1 MDIFHWDKYFETRL
15 ENVDQQHHALV
26 DLVNRYGELLT
37 HADSVGSGDVAAVL
51 DKLVAY
57 ARYHFWE
64 EEAMMQQVG
73 LDPRYIEQHKHFHT
87 DFLQEVT
94 LMQSGLGE
102 RQEEAQRLL
111 KFLTYWLTF
120 HILGVDQAMAKQVVA
135 VQAGQQAEE
144 AYLAEKV
151 MKKEA
156 TEPLLQALH
165 GLFQQVSERNLELQE
180 LNRTLEVKVAE
191 RTQSLADA
199 NHLLEKI
206 ALTDVLTGLPNRRH
220 AMAWLAQ
227 AWSQSERDNSPLACM
242 MIDADGFKQVND
254 RYGHDAGDEVLR
266 QLATVLRD
274 AVRSNDVVCRLGGD
288 EFLII
293 CPGTSLEGTLQ
304 AAETTRPAIAK
315 LNVPLN
321 GGGQWLG
328 SISVGVALKTGNMQD
343 AEELLKGADEG
354 LYIAKR
360 NGRNC
365 VGFSEVMAGTGTTG

>member
-1 MDIFHWDKYFETRL
+1 LDTFHWNKHFETTL
-15 ENVDQQHHALV
+15 ENTDQQHQTLV
-26 DLVNRYGELLT
+26 QMVNRYGELLT
-37 HADSVGSGDVAAVL
+37 RADSAASGEVAVVL

-57 ARYHFWE
+57 ARYHFRD
-64 EEAMMQQVG
+64 EEAIMQQVG
-73 LDPRYIEQHKHFHT
+73 LDPRYIEQHKQFHT
-87 DFLQEVT
+87 EFLQEVT
-94 LMQSGLGE
+94 LMQNGLGE
-102 RQEEAQRLL
+102 RQEDAQQLL

-120 HILGVDQAMAKQVVA
+120 HILGIDRTMAKQVVA
-135 VQAGQQAEE
+135 VLAGQSPEE

-151 MKKEA
+151 MKEEA

-165 GLFQQVSERNLELQE
+165 GLFQQAAERNQELQE

-199 NHLLEKI
+199 NYLLEKI

-220 AMAWLAQ
+220 ATAWLAQ
-227 AWSQSERDNSPLACM
+227 AWSQSERDGSPLACM
-242 MIDADGFKQVND
+242 MIDADDFKQIND

-266 QLATVLRD
+266 QLATALRD

-304 AAETTRPAIAK
+304 AAETTRQAIAK
-315 LNVPLN
+315 LNVSLD

-328 SISVGVALKTGNMQD
+328 SISVGVALKTGNMKN
-343 AEELLKGADEG
+343 AEALLKGADDG

-365 VGFSEVMAGTGTTG
+365 VGFSEMMAGTVTTG

>member
-1 MDIFHWDKYFETRL
+1 MDTFHWNKYFETTL
-15 ENVDQQHHALV
+15 ENTDQQHQTLV
-26 DLVNRYGELLT
+26 QMVNRYGELLT
-37 HADSVGSGDVAAVL
+37 RADSAASGEVAVVL

-57 ARYHFWE
+57 ARYHFLE

-73 LDPRYIEQHKHFHT
+73 LDPRYIKQHKQFHAE
-87 DFLQEVT
+87 FLQEVT
-94 LMQSGLGE
+94 MLQSCLGE
-102 RQEEAQRLL
+102 RQQNAHQLL
-111 KFLTYWLTF
+111 TFLTYWLTF
-120 HILGVDQAMAKQVVA
+120 HILGIDRTMAKQVVA
-135 VQAGQQAEE
+135 VQAGQSPEE

-151 MKKEA
+151 MKEEA
-156 TEPLLQALH
+156 TEPLLQALQ
-165 GLFQQVSERNLELQE
+165 GLFHQAAERNQELQE

-199 NHLLEKI
+199 NYLLEKI

-220 AMAWLAQ
+220 ATAWLAQ
-227 AWSQSERDNSPLACM
+227 AWSQSERDGSPLACM
-242 MIDADGFKQVND
+242 MIDADDFKQIND

-266 QLATVLRD
+266 QLATALRD

-304 AAETTRPAIAK
+304 AAETTRQAIAK

-321 GGGQWLG
+321 GAGQWLG
-328 SISVGVALKTGNMQD
+328 SISVGVALKTGNMKN
-343 AEELLKGADEG
+343 AEALLKGADDG

-365 VGFSEVMAGTGTTG
+365 VGFSEMMAGTVTTG

>member
-1 MDIFHWDKYFETRL
+1 MVTFHWNKYFETTL
-15 ENVDQQHHALV
+15 ENTDQQHQTLV
-26 DLVNRYGELLT
+26 QMVNRYGELLT
-37 HADSVGSGDVAAVL
+37 RADSPTSGEVAVVL

-57 ARYHFWE
+57 ARYHFLE

-73 LDPRYIEQHKHFHT
+73 LDPRSIEQHKQFHAE
-87 DFLQEVT
+87 FLQEVT
-94 LMQSGLGE
+94 MLQSGLGE
-102 RQEEAQRLL
+102 RQQNAQQLL
-111 KFLTYWLTF
+111 TFLTYWLTF
-120 HILGVDQAMAKQVVA
+120 HILGIDRTMAKQVVA
-135 VQAGQQAEE
+135 VQAGQSPEE

-151 MKKEA
+151 MKEEA
-156 TEPLLQALH
+156 TEPLLQALQ
-165 GLFQQVSERNLELQE
+165 GLFHQAAERNQELQE

-199 NHLLEKI
+199 NYLLEKI

-220 AMAWLAQ
+220 ATAWLAQ
-227 AWSQSERDNSPLACM
+227 AWSQSERDGSPLACM
-242 MIDADGFKQVND
+242 MIDADDFKQIND

-266 QLATVLRD
+266 QLATALRD

-304 AAETTRPAIAK
+304 AAETTRQAIAK
-315 LNVPLN
+315 LNVPLD

-328 SISVGVALKTGNMQD
+328 SISVGVALKTGNMKN
-343 AEELLKGADEG
+343 AEALLKGADDG

-365 VGFSEVMAGTGTTG
+365 VGFSELMAGTGTTG

>member
-1 MDIFHWDKYFETRL
+1 MVTFHWNKYFETTL
-15 ENVDQQHHALV
+15 ENTDQQHQTLV
-26 DLVNRYGELLT
+26 QMVNRYGELLT
-37 HADSVGSGDVAAVL
+37 RADSPTSGEVAVVL

-57 ARYHFWE
+57 ARYHFLE

-73 LDPRYIEQHKHFHT
+73 LDPRSIEQHKQFHAE
-87 DFLQEVT
+87 FLQEVT
-94 LMQSGLGE
+94 MLQSGLGE
-102 RQEEAQRLL
+102 RQQNAQQLL
-111 KFLTYWLTF
+111 TFLTYWLTF
-120 HILGVDQAMAKQVVA
+120 HILGIDRTMAKQVVA
-135 VQAGQQAEE
+135 VQAGQSPEE

-151 MKKEA
+151 MKEEA
-156 TEPLLQALH
+156 TEPLLQALQ
-165 GLFQQVSERNLELQE
+165 GLFHQAAERNQELQE

-199 NHLLEKI
+199 NYLLEKI

-220 AMAWLAQ
+220 ATAWLAQ
-227 AWSQSERDNSPLACM
+227 AWSQSERDGSPLACM
-242 MIDADGFKQVND
+242 MIDADDFKQIND

-266 QLATVLRD
+266 QLATALRD

-304 AAETTRPAIAK
+304 AAETTRQAIAK
-315 LNVPLN
+315 LNVPLD

-328 SISVGVALKTGNMQD
+328 SISVGVALKTGNMKN
-343 AEELLKGADEG
+343 AEALLKGADDG

-365 VGFSEVMAGTGTTG
+365 VGFSEMMAGKVTTG

>member
-1 MDIFHWDKYFETRL
+1 MVTFHWNKYFETTL
-15 ENVDQQHHALV
+15 ENTDQQHQTLV
-26 DLVNRYGELLT
+26 QMVNRYGELLT
-37 HADSVGSGDVAAVL
+37 RADSPTSGEVAVVL

-57 ARYHFWE
+57 ARYHFLE

-73 LDPRYIEQHKHFHT
+73 LDPRSIEQHKQFHAE
-87 DFLQEVT
+87 FLQEVT
-94 LMQSGLGE
+94 MLQSGLGE
-102 RQEEAQRLL
+102 RQQNAQQLL
-111 KFLTYWLTF
+111 TFLTYWLTF
-120 HILGVDQAMAKQVVA
+120 HILGIDRTMAKQVVA
-135 VQAGQQAEE
+135 VQAGQSPEE

-151 MKKEA
+151 MKEEA
-156 TEPLLQALH
+156 TEPLLQALQ
-165 GLFQQVSERNLELQE
+165 GLFHQAAERNQELQE

-199 NHLLEKI
+199 NYLLEKI

-220 AMAWLAQ
+220 ATAWLAQ
-227 AWSQSERDNSPLACM
+227 AWSQSERDGSPLACM
-242 MIDADGFKQVND
+242 MIDADDFKQIND

-266 QLATVLRD
+266 QLATALRD

-304 AAETTRPAIAK
+304 AAETTRQAIAK
-315 LNVPLN
+315 LNIPLD

-328 SISVGVALKTGNMQD
+328 SISVGVALKTGNMKN
-343 AEELLKGADEG
+343 AEALLKGADDG

-365 VGFSEVMAGTGTTG
+365 VGFSEMMAGKVTTG